1 MYAKNYDELSSW
13 IIFIVSKFLASTTIS
28 SHFTTGYIDIYL
40 RTLFLLSIPSFGIL
54 LCQAPVHIVITLARL
69 GTSKKIGTRNYGWL
83 YLR

>member
-1 MYAKNYDELSSW
+1 MNIFYRFKILSLYYNSQSLLVYSSVLLVTW
-13 IIFIVSKFLASTTIS
+13 IFIYV
-28 SHFTTGYIDIYL
+28 L
-40 RTLFLLSIPSFGIL
+40 RSFLLSIPSFGIL